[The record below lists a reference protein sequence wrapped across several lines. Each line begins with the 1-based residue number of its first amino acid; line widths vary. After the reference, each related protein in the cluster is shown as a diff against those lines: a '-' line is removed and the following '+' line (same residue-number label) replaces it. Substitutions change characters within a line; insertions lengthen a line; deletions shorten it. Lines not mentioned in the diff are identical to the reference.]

1 MKLLVRNR
9 GSTPDTVSLQFL
21 EWRFLKELRLA
32 NNVLL
37 TRVYRVWEREE
48 RVISRSDTER
58 TVERLVQANICAG
71 LSDKEIE
78 EKVTGLVK
86 TRI

>member
-1 MKLLVRNR
+1 M
-9 GSTPDTVSLQFL
+9 
-21 EWRFLKELRLA
+21 
-32 NNVLL
+32 LL
-37 TRVYRVWEREE
+37 TRFYRVWEREE

-86 TRI
+86 TKI